1 MAFESTMNEEVG
13 ILSSTRIFQ
22 PAISVLGEHSN
33 FDVLFFGKSTAPGE
47 LFEGSGLRSP
57 ANHRGVV
64 TLKHPK
70 NSEPQIAK
78 LNWYRSFHQ

>member
-1 MAFESTMNEEVG
+1 MNEEVG

-33 FDVLFFGKSTAPGE
+33 FDVLFFGKSTPPGE

-64 TLKHPK
+64 SLKHPK
-70 NSEPQIAK
+70 TSEPKIAK
-78 LNWYRSFHQ
+78 LS